1 MAPEI
6 QSQTHLTVEQSTPRL
21 RLDAYLRERLAPVSR
36 GVIQRLIAEGHILI
50 NDRPVKPSH
59 PPHAGD
65 RITVRWP
72 MPEPAQAAPQDIPLD
87 ILFEDAD
94 LLILNKPPGL
104 VVHPSAGHADGT
116 LVNALL
122 HHCRGELSGIGGV
135 ARPGIV
141 HRLDRD
147 TSGCIVAAKNDFA
160 HAALAIQFSSRKV
173 DKIYLALAC
182 GQIAADRG
190 VIEAAIARHPTH
202 RKRMAVT
209 DGTGR
214 PAQTD
219 YRVLER
225 FELATF
231 VEVTLHTGRTHQV
244 RVHLK
249 HLGHPLL
256 GDLTYGNR
264 QNQRL
269 REAMGSLPARQM
281 LHAFRLAF
289 EHPRT
294 GRRIASEAPCPSD
307 FTATLAALRA
317 DQPIPS

>member
-1 MAPEI
+1 MASEN
-6 QSQTHLTVEQSTPRL
+6 QNVTRLTVGSSTPRQ
-21 RLDAYLRERLAPVSR
+21 RLDAYLREQLAHVSR
-36 GVIQRLIAEGHILI
+36 GIIQRLIAECLILV
-50 NDRPVKPSH
+50 NDRPVKASH
-59 PPHAGD
+59 PTHPGD
-65 RITVRWP
+65 YITIRWP
-72 MPEPAQAAPQDIPLD
+72 DPQPATASPQPIPLE
-87 ILFEDAD
+87 ILFEDTD
-94 LLILNKPPGL
+94 LLVLNKPPGL

-122 HHCRGELSGIGGV
+122 HHCRGQLSGIGGV

-147 TSGCIVAAKNDFA
+147 TSGCIVAAKNDFT
-160 HAALAIQFSSRKV
+160 HAALAVQFGSRKV
-173 DKIYLALAC
+173 DKIYQAIAC
-182 GQIAADRG
+182 GRLPSDQGIID
-190 VIEAAIARHPTH
+190 AAIARHPTH

-209 DGTGR
+209 DGSGRAARTG
-214 PAQTD
+214 

-225 FELATF
+225 FNFATLIELI
-231 VEVTLHTGRTHQV
+231 LHTGRTHQI

-264 QNQRL
+264 QNQHL
-269 REAMGSLPARQM
+269 REMIGWTPARQM

-294 GRRIASEAPCPSD
+294 HRRVVVEAPLPGD
-307 FTATLAALRA
+307 FTITLDSLRKA
-317 DQPIPS
+317 